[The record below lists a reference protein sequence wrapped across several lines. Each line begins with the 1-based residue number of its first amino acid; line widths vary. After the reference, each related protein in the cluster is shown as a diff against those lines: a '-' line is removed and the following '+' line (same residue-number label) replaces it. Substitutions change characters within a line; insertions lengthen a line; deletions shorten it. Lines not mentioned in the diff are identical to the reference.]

1 MDMLEIKDII
11 AGYQSTQ
18 GAGQTAASQDVL
30 KGINFKAIRGE
41 VTAILGPNG
50 SGKTT
55 LFRCISGQLKPKS
68 GAIYLENQ
76 DITTLTPKKRA
87 KLLSCV
93 PQDHEPPFPYSVFD
107 VILMGRTAHVKTFS
121 MPSGRDYMKAGEA
134 IEEVGIAGLRD
145 RRYTMLSGGERQL
158 VLMARAIAQ
167 DTSVLLLDEPTSHL
181 DFRNQL
187 LVLKKVRDIVMR
199 KGLITLMTIHDPN
212 LAAFFSDRVVMINN
226 GSVVSDGKP
235 SQIISEESL
244 KLLYGID
251 VSVLHHNGMRI
262 IIPFIKNTG
271 GY

>member
-1 MDMLEIKDII
+1 MLEIKDIS
-11 AGYQSTQ
+11 AGYQSARTN
-18 GAGQTAASQDVL
+18 GQTTDCHGVL
-30 KGINFKAIRGE
+30 KRVGFKAMPGE

-76 DITTLTPKKRA
+76 DITTLAPKKRA

-107 VILMGRTAHVKTFS
+107 VVLMGRTAHVKAFS
-121 MPSGRDYMKAGEA
+121 MPSGKDYMKAEEA

-167 DTSVLLLDEPTSHL
+167 DTPVLLLDEPTSHL

-187 LVLKKVRDIVMR
+187 LVLKKVRDMVMR

-226 GSVVSDGKP
+226 GSVISHGKP
-235 SQIISEESL
+235 SQVISEESL
-244 KLLYGID
+244 RLLYGID
-251 VSVLHHNGMRI
+251 VFVLHHNGMKI
-262 IIPFIKNTG
+262 IIPSALSLH
-271 GY
+271 